1 MLGGELKQKSP
12 ALEPVVDSVV
22 DSSSALTLEQRRA
35 LHRVQAKANAIIRGC
50 TAADADGSGKV
61 STAVFVSSLHS
72 CDLYLTDEDRYHVLT
87 AVGEEGGT
95 VKYPGIVFAITNY
108 INGHHNPV
116 EIPQYDANPSRRQP
130 PVVERMGTHNN
141 LDVGPNSDEGGIDQ
155 FSYLKIDAPAPPKIR
170 QRESNITKESVLKEG
185 LKDAAWNVSS
195 LADRVHFSRNKNDDE
210 GINLQLGRDVANIL
224 FMERPGESLEKSE
237 CDEAL

>member
-1 MLGGELKQKSP
+1 MPPLVARFPRAVLTRASFPRLQVGASGWSSYKP
-12 ALEPVVDSVV
+12 GSVV
-22 DSSSALTLEQRRA
+22 AAPLPWRVGPPRLRWLRRGA
-35 LHRVQAKANAIIRGC
+35 
-50 TAADADGSGKV
+50 
-61 STAVFVSSLHS
+61 
-72 CDLYLTDEDRYHVLT
+72 E
-87 AVGEEGGT
+87 
-95 VKYPGIVFAITNY
+95 
-108 INGHHNPV
+108 
-116 EIPQYDANPSRRQP
+116 RQP